1 VTVAVVA
8 ALLVSVRDDS
18 DRQPTSAQSSV
29 RRSHDCPVT
38 VRDALVRGLWRFFAF
53 TAAVL
58 AAGGLVEA
66 L

>member
-1 VTVAVVA
+1 
-8 ALLVSVRDDS
+8 
-18 DRQPTSAQSSV
+18 
-29 RRSHDCPVT
+29 VT